1 MNLLCID
8 PGTES
13 SGVVCLN
20 TVTMDVISIAGTV
33 NNFEIVSWLVDEEFS
48 EHIAIEMIQCQGM
61 PVGKETFETCLWIG
75 RFIQSFHA
83 GQDHTLIYRGQVKDV
98 LCGSRKAKDANI
110 RQALLDRYPRT
121 GGGKT
126 PQIGTKAQPGPLFG
140 MSTHAWP
147 ALAVGHAWVELNKEK

>member
-13 SGVVCLN
+13 SGVVVID
-20 TVTMDVISIAGTV
+20 TVTMDVVSIHGSASNWEV
-33 NNFEIVSWLVDEEFS
+33 LDMVAIEYC
-48 EHIAIEMIQCQGM
+48 EHMAIEMIQGQGM
-61 PVGKETFETCLWIG
+61 PVGRETFETCLWIG
-75 RFIQSFHA
+75 RFIQAFRN
-83 GQDHTLIYRGQVKDV
+83 GQDHTLIYRGVVKDV

-110 RQALLDRYPRT
+110 RQALLDRYPRS

-126 PQIGTKAQPGPLFG
+126 PQIGTKAQQGPLFG

-147 ALAVGHAWVELNKEK
+147 ALAVGHAWVEINKNK